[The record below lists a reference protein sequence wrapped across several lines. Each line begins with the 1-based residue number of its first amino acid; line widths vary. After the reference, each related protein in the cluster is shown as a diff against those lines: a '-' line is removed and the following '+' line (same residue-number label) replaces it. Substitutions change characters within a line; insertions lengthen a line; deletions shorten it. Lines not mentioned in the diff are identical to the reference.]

1 MTEEIK
7 FTSIDIEDQSTTNDK
22 TIEQTISLEE
32 LNNNKWC
39 KWCKLCNA
47 ESVIILTGVITIIA
61 FICAPIV
68 FIIFSIM
75 ALVNTSNHELHEM
88 CPETN
93 LWIYLLISLI
103 VGIITNRKNAANNS
117 SNEESKNTFS
127 ILIIPI
133 GILCWGSY
141 ELWGVECVNEIKSNS
156 IYTMSEISVI
166 VGWVAIAIGTI
177 VSCIGLC
184 MLK

>member
-1 MTEEIK
+1 MSQEQE
-7 FTSIDIEDQSTTNDK
+7 FTGIDIEDQSTTNDK
-22 TIEQTISLEE
+22 TIEQTISLDE
-32 LNNNKWC
+32 LNNKWC
-39 KWCKLCNA
+39 KWCNIEL
-47 ESVIILTGVITIIA
+47 VIVLTAIV

-75 ALVNTSNHELHEM
+75 ALVNTSIYELHEM

-103 VGIITNRKNAANNS
+103 IGIFINRKNTANNS

-166 VGWVAIAIGTI
+166 VGWVAIAIRTI

-184 MLK
+184 ISK